1 MVGDRGVKLSGGQRQ
16 RIAIARAFLKD
27 APILLLDEATAALDS
42 ESEEAIR
49 EALGRLMR
57 GRTVIAIAHRLATL
71 RNFDRVVMLQGGR
84 IIEDGP
90 PDRLMQGQGP
100 YRELVTQEMSRLA
113 STCGLIARQLACCV
127 PMRRSQ
133 RERTARG
140 PQWQPKSLNSDRPS
154 RPSKQVAES
163 PFYIPMTGPAAR
175 PRRSLK
181 HDDTFIVLDSH
192 GDIGA
197 SAGGPD
203 GLFNADTRYLARLEL
218 VLDDVQP
225 LLLGS
230 NLRDDNSAL
239 TVDLTNPDVYRNGR
253 IVLQKDMLH
262 IVRTIFLWRGTAYQ
276 RIGLQNHGD
285 RPASFDLTLLF
296 DNDFADLFEVRGETR
311 PRRGIGSSKLLGP
324 ADVVLEY
331 NGLDGRS
338 RITALHFDPR
348 PTRLAGQCGD
358 LSFRPGAAAGRPRC
372 SSRYPA
378 TSRPCS
384 KPAPFF
390 RGLLAHR
397 REMRRSTAGAASIE
411 TSNNI
416 FNEVLCQ
423 SMADLN
429 MLMTDTPQGRYPYAG
444 IPWYSTTFG
453 RDGLITA
460 LQMLWID
467 PRIARGVLRRLA
479 FYQAKTIDPLA
490 DAEPGKILHEMRGGE
505 MAALREVPFAQYYG
519 SVDSTPLFVLLA
531 GLYVERTGD
540 EETLAELWPAIE
552 AALRWIDGP
561 GDPDRDGFVEYQR
574 ASEQGLANQ
583 GWKDSYDAIFHAD
596 GRLAEGYIALAEVQG
611 YVFAGKR
618 LAARCARR
626 LGHDR
631 SGAASSKP
639 KRELL
644 AERFEEAFWCEE
656 LGTYALALDGD
667 KQPCKVRTSNA
678 GQLLF
683 TGIVREDRARHG
695 RRRSDAAAF
704 LHRLGHPHRGAR
716 RGALQSDVL
725 SRRIDLAARQCAD
738 RARACALR
746 PEAFGRASV
755 QGPVRRRQPTWICGG
770 CPNCSAAFSARS
782 GADRRSIRSPARRR
796 PGRARRR
803 SRCWKQRSASNSMP
817 RAARSGCAIRVCRR
831 SSTRWCCAICS
842 SGLPASIFGC
852 AATARKCRWRCC
864 ARAARSRCRSC

>member
-1 MVGDRGVKLSGGQRQ
+1 MSAEV
-16 RIAIARAFLKD
+16 
-27 APILLLDEATAALDS
+27 
-42 ESEEAIR
+42 
-49 EALGRLMR
+49 
-57 GRTVIAIAHRLATL
+57 
-71 RNFDRVVMLQGGR
+71 
-84 IIEDGP
+84 
-90 PDRLMQGQGP
+90 
-100 YRELVTQEMSRLA
+100 VTQLK
-113 STCGLIARQLACCV
+113 I
-127 PMRRSQ
+127 
-133 RERTARG
+133 
-140 PQWQPKSLNSDRPS
+140 
-154 RPSKQVAES
+154 QVVEPVSES

-203 GLFNADTRYLARLEL
+203 GLFNSDTRYLARLEL
-218 VLDDVQP
+218 VLDDVQQP

-239 TVDLTNPDVYRNGR
+239 TVDLTNPDVYRQGR

-276 RIGLQNHGD
+276 RIGVQNHGEK
-285 RPASFDLTLLF
+285 PASFDLTLQF
-296 DNDFADLFEVRGETR
+296 NNDFADLFEVRGEKR

-324 ADVVLEY
+324 ADVVLDY
-331 NGLDGRS
+331 NGLDGKPRS
-338 RITALHFDPR
+338 TALHFDPR
-348 PTRLAGQCGD
+348 PTRLAVN
-358 LSFRPGAAAGRPRC
+358 AATWHFELKPQAITSLFVAVSC
-372 SSRYPA
+372 NKPA
-378 TSRPCS
+378 TQ

-397 REMRRSTAGAASIE
+397 REMRNFTAGATSVE

-429 MLMTDTPQGRYPYAG
+429 MLMTETPQGRYPYAG

-453 RDGLITA
+453 RDGIITA

-467 PRIARGVLRRLA
+467 PRVARGVLKRLA
-479 FYQAKTIDPLA
+479 FYQAKAVDPLA

-505 MAALREVPFAQYYG
+505 MASLREVPFAQYYG

-540 EETLAELWPAIE
+540 DETLAELWPAIE
-552 AALRWIDGP
+552 AALRWIDGS

-611 YVFAGKR
+611 YVFAGKQ
-618 LAARCARR
+618 LAARCALRMGKADIARKLEAEARR
-626 LGHDR
+626 
-631 SGAASSKP
+631 
-639 KRELL
+639 L
-644 AERFEEAFWCEE
+644 AERFEAAFWCDD
-656 LGTYALALDGD
+656 LGTYALALDGA

-683 TGIVREDRARHG
+683 TGIVREDRARIVAVDLMRPHFFTG
-695 RRRSDAAAF
+695 WGIRTVARGEARYNPMSYHDGSIWPHDNALIALGLARYGLKHSVEHVFKGLFDAATYMDLRRLPELFCGFQREKRRGPTLYPVACAPQAWASATPFTLLEAALGLEFDAARGEIRLRNPRLPAF
-704 LHRLGHPHRGAR
+704 LNEVILRELQLGPSSVDLRIRRHGEDVSLEVLRTRG
-716 RGALQSDVL
+716 QIQVSIVL
-725 SRRIDLAARQCAD
+725 AH
-738 RARACALR
+738 
-746 PEAFGRASV
+746 
-755 QGPVRRRQPTWICGG
+755 
-770 CPNCSAAFSARS
+770 
-782 GADRRSIRSPARRR
+782 
-796 PGRARRR
+796 
-803 SRCWKQRSASNSMP
+803 
-817 RAARSGCAIRVCRR
+817 
-831 SSTRWCCAICS
+831 
-842 SGLPASIFGC
+842 
-852 AATARKCRWRCC
+852 
-864 ARAARSRCRSC
+864 